1 MEKYDDFADVDSN
14 DVHSTH
20 GDTADVELYDDDDDE
35 DESYSTGGE
44 SLNYQ
49 SSDDSDDADKDDA
62 DADDDPVEVDAVLGD
77 TLVRI
82 NSITSDEIRAL
93 EFGTIDAAY
102 EFYYQYGKCK
112 GFAIRKSDSRKR
124 GPKGNRITVM
134 RQFVC
139 SKHGLRDKKHL
150 YRIDRKREHR
160 RLTRTNCPARLR
172 VHYKAEKD
180 RYVVSMFVEGH
191 NHELNPSSLVHLH
204 PVYRK
209 TSEADRAQIDG
220 IQSHGIRTCHI
231 MGYMVAQKGG
241 YAGVG
246 LKKDL
251 YNYFDKK
258 MREIVKDGDV
268 EASLNYLNVKSST
281 DPMLYAEYAVNIGDG
296 RMKCLFWADG
306 SSRSDYFCF
315 GDVVAFDTTY
325 KKKKY
330 NYPLIIFS
338 GFNHHSQTIIFGA
351 ALVADETTE
360 TYKWVLRCFLEC
372 MGNKHPK
379 SVVTDGDGDMREAIK
394 QVFPDATYRLCAW
407 HLSKNAT
414 ENVKNSEFLE
424 GFRKAIYSNFTNDQF
439 EEFWAEL
446 IKENEL
452 EGNPWVAKTYENKSL
467 WATAYL
473 RDKFFG
479 RLRTKSQCEAIN
491 AIINCYVRNKWC
503 IFEFMHNFEQAV
515 TDYRNN
521 EVVADF
527 KSKYTEPVLT
537 THLRLMES
545 DAAKIYTAEIFKEV
559 KDEIM
564 KVGALIVKD
573 KYEHG
578 KTKTY
583 TLTKYCKD
591 NYEREVV
598 YDGDTL
604 QCSCKLFDSCGLPCS
619 HIFYVMKEE
628 HVDHIPRSLVLSR
641 WTKDAKIK
649 YLNSMD
655 CNGTIESN
663 LIELARFGAYCSAF
677 THFCKE
683 ASKKNGVCREI
694 MEDIMNLQKKYCS
707 TADPVVTQ
715 KSAVGDPKT
724 AKSKG
729 ASKKNKNDTKV
740 VRHHSK
746 CKSTTHNARNCSV
759 TENMQ
764 DKGNVESEPV
774 SIGDSL
780 SQIEKNKKR
789 KTSCH
794 GETSAQNNCS
804 DPPQNRGVNVTTTSY
819 VDITSRAIPP
829 MYGIQHV
836 MPAMHPVGQS
846 MQLQVQPM
854 YPIYG
859 MPVGE
864 NSNSG
869 FGQLQQVMKS
879 AGRHE

>member
-20 GDTADVELYDDDDDE
+20 GDTADVELYDDDDDDE

-62 DADDDPVEVDAVLGD
+62 DAADDPVEVDAVQGD

-139 SKHGLRDKKHL
+139 SKHGLRDKKNL

-241 YAGVG
+241 YAG
-246 LKKDL
+246 
-251 YNYFDKK
+251 
-258 MREIVKDGDV
+258 
-268 EASLNYLNVKSST
+268 SST
-281 DPMLYAEYAVNIGDG
+281 DPMLYAEYAVNISDG

-379 SVVTDGDGDMREAIK
+379 AVVTDGDGDMREAIK
-394 QVFPDATYRLCAW
+394 QVFPDATHRLCAW

-424 GFRKAIYSNFTNDQF
+424 GFRKAIYSNFTKDQF

-521 EVVADF
+521 EVV
-527 KSKYTEPVLT
+527 
-537 THLRLMES
+537 
-545 DAAKIYTAEIFKEV
+545 
-559 KDEIM
+559 
-564 KVGALIVKD
+564 GALIVKD

-604 QCSCKLFDSCGLPCS
+604 QCSFD
-619 HIFYVMKEE
+619 
-628 HVDHIPRSLVLSR
+628 
-641 WTKDAKIK
+641 
-649 YLNSMD
+649 
-655 CNGTIESN
+655 SN

-683 ASKKNGVCREI
+683 ASKKNGVYREI

-804 DPPQNRGVNVTTTSY
+804 DPPQNRGVNVTTSY

-879 AGRHE
+879 AGRH